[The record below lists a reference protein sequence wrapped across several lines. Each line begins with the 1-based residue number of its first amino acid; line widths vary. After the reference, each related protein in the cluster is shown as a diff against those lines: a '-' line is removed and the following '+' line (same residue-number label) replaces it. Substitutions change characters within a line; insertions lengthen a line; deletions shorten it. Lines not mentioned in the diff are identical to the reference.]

1 MNEFTPEGMPKL
13 LLSNMPVESTVPGL
27 SVSRPEIYFGE
38 LTNIERLRAD
48 RQKEFNY
55 PQGDTN
61 NLTAYEGRDGIVLG
75 GFFRRLA
82 HRPRTGRLTRLPF
95 SDDVTPDSRLLMRR
109 NIRDRV
115 TALAPFLTFDS
126 DPYIVIGDE
135 GRLLWMMDGFTTS
148 DSYPYSR
155 HYRLDRSRLNYM
167 RNSVKA
173 VGRRLRRQR

>member
-1 MNEFTPEGMPKL
+1 MNPVNEFTPEGLPKL

-38 LTNIERLRAD
+38 LTNSNVYVRT

-75 GFFRRLA
+75 GFFRRMA
-82 HRPRTGRLTRLPF
+82 IAIEQGDLTRLPF

-109 NIRDRV
+109 NIRDRADGAGAV
-115 TALAPFLTFDS
+115 PDLRFRSLHRHRRRRPAVVD
-126 DPYIVIGDE
+126 D
-135 GRLLWMMDGFTTS
+135 GRLTRPPT
-148 DSYPYSR
+148 SYPYSR
-155 HYRLDRSRLNYM
+155 HYRLDRQP
-167 RNSVKA
+167 A
-173 VGRRLRRQR
+173 